1 MNEEAIADKV
11 FFELKNLLTPE
22 SLAKV
27 ILLLSEKEG
36 LEKNK
41 AVVTLASPPSPE
53 LEKEVTSEAKKLF
66 GHDAIIEY
74 SIDPRI
80 VGGFILEGQGRYYD
94 HSLNK
99 RINNLFKN
107 E

>member
-1 MNEEAIADKV
+1 MNEEVIADKV

-27 ILLLSEKEG
+27 ISLLFEKER
-36 LEKNK
+36 LQKNK
-41 AVVTLASPPSPE
+41 VVVILAGSPSLE

-74 SIDPRI
+74 SVNPQI
-80 VGGFILEGQGRYYD
+80 VGGFILEGRGRYYD
-94 HSLNK
+94 YSLNK